1 VQGKPAASADLTD
14 RLLAFV
20 TFLMKRGGNDAYRLI
35 GELDLSMSQMR
46 LLFVL
51 DNCEREM
58 ALHELA
64 EIVGLSVAATG
75 RAVDSLVG
83 SEMATRREDPEDRRV
98 KRIAIAEAGRRTTDR
113 VVAARRAGME
123 SFVESL
129 DAGERAALDAALE
142 PLLEREDV
150 RRCLPGGSK

>member
-1 VQGKPAASADLTD
+1 MQGKAAASTDLTD

-20 TFLMKRGGNDAYRLI
+20 TFLMKRGGNDAYRLV

-51 DNCEREM
+51 ENCEREM

-83 SEMATRREDPEDRRV
+83 SNMASRREDPEDRRV
-98 KRIAIAEAGRRTTDR
+98 KRIAITETGRRTTGR

-129 DAGERAALDAALE
+129 DTGERAALDAALE
-142 PLLEREDV
+142 PLTAREDV
-150 RRCLPGGSK
+150 RRCMPGGDR